1 MANYLGIDVGGTA
14 VKWALVTEGFEILER
29 GEIPTAFSS
38 AEEALSAYERIAA
51 PLAGRFEAVGASVPG
66 SVFDDDPDCTV
77 HRGGALPY
85 MNGVP
90 VAAELRERL
99 GVPAVAYN
107 DGKCCVLGEYA
118 AGALRGC
125 KVGVAMAIGT
135 GIGGGIIID
144 GKVLNG
150 PHACAGELSF
160 LRNDA
165 TAPLTMD
172 NIFALTS
179 GWKGLRTAVMRE
191 KGLDAT
197 DDALRRSI
205 DGRQIFEW
213 INAGDE
219 AAQRGLDEYAK
230 VVAAHLINL
239 QAVLDPDAF
248 AIGGGISRQPALI
261 EALNRQVQE
270 QVAPLT
276 GLLAGFP
283 VPQVVAAE
291 LGNDANL
298 YGAVSLA
305 QQLIA

>member
-1 MANYLGIDVGGTA
+1 MADYLGIDIGGTA
-14 VKWALVTEGFEILER
+14 VKWALVSADFKILEG
-29 GEIPTAFSS
+29 GEVPTEFTA
-38 AEEALSAYERIAA
+38 AEELLAALEGIAE
-51 PLAGRFEAVGASVPG
+51 PLTGSFAAVGVSVPG

-90 VAAELRERL
+90 LAAELRERL
-99 GVPAVAYN
+99 GVPAIAYN
-107 DGKCCVLGEYA
+107 DGKCCAMGEYS

-135 GIGGGIIID
+135 GIGGGIVID

-160 LRNDA
+160 IRNN
-165 TAPLTMD
+165 TYAPITMD
-172 NIFALTS
+172 NIFAMTN
-179 GWKGLRTAVMRE
+179 GWKGLRLAVMRE
-191 KGLDAT
+191 KGLDTA

-205 DGRQIFEW
+205 DGRQIFAW

-219 AAQRGLDEYAK
+219 AARRGLDEYAK

-239 QAVLDPDAF
+239 QAVVDPDLF

-261 EALNRQVQE
+261 DALNRQVQE
-270 QVAPLT
+270 QIAPLT
-276 GLLAGFP
+276 GILAGFP
-283 VPQVVAAE
+283 APKVVAAE

-305 QQLIA
+305 KGLA